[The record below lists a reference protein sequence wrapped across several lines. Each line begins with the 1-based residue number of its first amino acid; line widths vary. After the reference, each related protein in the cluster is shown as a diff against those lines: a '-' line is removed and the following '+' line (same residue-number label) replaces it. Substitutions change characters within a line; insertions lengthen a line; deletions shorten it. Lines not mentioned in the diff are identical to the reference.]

1 MDILIFPF
9 NQLTSIF
16 TRMHWFHNATEI
28 IWNSAVIFPL
38 SLNFPGWNCFLL
50 DQWLQ
55 AKQGAYQNCG
65 SNSVF
70 DFKNDFNKVF
80 GSEQFHLTGKGNESK
95 RERIYVLLT
104 DWVVHK
110 GKWKQTQEFNFAKTW
125 WGYVSL
131 HFIMKLVDSFRQK
144 IFLCYTLYNDNE
156 RRLMYKAGDIPRYRR
171 WILLTSRKKTF
182 LGMID
187 GLSRTIL
194 I

>member
-1 MDILIFPF
+1 MPD
-9 NQLTSIF
+9 
-16 TRMHWFHNATEI
+16 
-28 IWNSAVIFPL
+28 FPL
-38 SLNFPGWNCFLL
+38 SLNFPGWNFFLL

-70 DFKNDFNKVF
+70 DFTNDFNKVF

-110 GKWKQTQEFNFAKTW
+110 GKWKQTQKFNFAKTW

-144 IFLCYTLYNDNE
+144 IFLCYTFHNDNE